1 MKITIL
7 DKLEA
12 FAYLVRSILRPVFPD
27 IKIETNSIKPGYDLL
42 ISHIDDIKGLTL
54 DNTKMLLIGKDIQR
68 PLRGEKV
75 LNTVK
80 SWAIKNDL
88 YTPMDTYVKKE
99 RKEED
104 YAEALEK
111 SKELVRKREAKKLKK
126 AQRTKRESK

>member
-7 DKLEA
+7 DKLET
-12 FAYLVRSILRPVFPD
+12 FAYLVRSILRPVFPE

-54 DNTKMLLIGKDIQR
+54 DNTKVLLIGKDIQR

-75 LNTVK
+75 LQTVK

-111 SKELVRKREAKKLKK
+111 SKELVKKREAKKLKK